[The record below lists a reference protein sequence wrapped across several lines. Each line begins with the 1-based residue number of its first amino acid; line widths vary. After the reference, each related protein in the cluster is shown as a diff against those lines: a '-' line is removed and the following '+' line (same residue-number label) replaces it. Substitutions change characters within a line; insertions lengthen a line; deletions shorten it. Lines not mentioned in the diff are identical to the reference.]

1 MAQVVPFEYKTL
13 DLNIEDTEINLSII
27 QRLTGKDKI
36 ILFLHGFGSS
46 KEDYANLIYFDA
58 FKEYD
63 FIAYDAPS
71 FGGSTCS
78 NHEKLS
84 IPFLVK
90 TAKAILS
97 EYNIEKF
104 HVSGH
109 SMGGLTALLLADELS
124 DKVLSFIN
132 IEGNISPE
140 DCFLSRQIISFPEKN
155 PSNFFDK
162 FIERVKVSY
171 DPAAA
176 LYAANIKT
184 KVSPPAIKPVFSS
197 MVELSDSE
205 TLMTKFLNLPCPK
218 MFMYGV
224 TNRHLSYLANIQE
237 KGVRLSEINF
247 CGHFPMYSNPV
258 QMWNDIAEFLSE
270 TNRKI
275 KII

>member
-1 MAQVVPFEYKTL
+1 MSKAIPFEYKTL
-13 DLNIEDTEINLSII
+13 NLCIEDTEINLSII
-27 QRLTGKDKI
+27 QRLTGKDKV
-36 ILFLHGFGSS
+36 ILFLHGFGST
-46 KEDYANLIYFDA
+46 KEDYANLVYYDVFN
-58 FKEYD
+58 EYD

-71 FGGSTCS
+71 FGTSTCS
-78 NHEKLS
+78 DHEKLS
-84 IPFLVK
+84 IPFLVE
-90 TAKAILS
+90 TAKALLNS
-97 EYNIEKF
+97 YNLDKF
-104 HVSGH
+104 HISGH

-140 DCFLSRQIISFPEKN
+140 DCFLSRQIISFPEKD
-155 PSNFFDK
+155 PRNFFDK

-184 KVSPPAIKPVFSS
+184 KVSPSAIKPVFSS

-218 MFMYGV
+218 MFMYGI
-224 TNRHLSYLANIQE
+224 TNCHLSYLENIQK
-237 KGVRLSEINF
+237 KGVKLSEIDF

-258 QMWNDIAEFLSE
+258 QMWNDISTFLSE
-270 TNRKI
+270 TVSKN
-275 KII
+275 